1 MLGVMLVF
9 VGSVLLIN
17 GMGGLGRV
25 ELKSMAVMNFI
36 VGGLGVVITLINLIR
51 AETPADYLGIGAY
64 LLFTITYIYVAI
76 CIWLD
81 LDMRAFGW
89 YCFFVACTTVPYSLK
104 SFQDGDMRFGVFL
117 LIWGA
122 MWFMFYLTN
131 VAKKD
136 LGKFLPYSVI
146 AIGIGTCWIP
156 GLLMLTERW

>member
-1 MLGVMLVF
+1 MLGVMLIF

-25 ELKSMAVMNFI
+25 EPKSMAVMNFMI
-36 VGGLGVVITLINLIR
+36 GGLGVVITLIQLMR
-51 AETPADYLGIGAY
+51 AETPMDYFDIGAY
-64 LLFTITYIYVAI
+64 LLFTFTYIYVAI

-89 YCFFVACTTVPYSLK
+89 YCFFVACTTIPYSLM
-104 SFQDGDMRFGVFL
+104 SFQSGQLIFGVL
-117 LIWGA
+117 WPIWGA
-122 MWFMFYLTN
+122 MWFMFYLTY
-131 VAKKD
+131 VLKKD

-156 GLLMLTERW
+156 GLLMLTNNW